1 MSSERKYILRPED
14 EGQDWRVARLAF
26 RDACQMVR
34 HGKRAVE
41 VIVQIYRRP
50 KTDPQNKTIWM
61 WHGEVASQ
69 LTERCREAGSGVI
82 WRKDDVHELIF
93 KPRFMPQ
100 RERMLPDGELVF
112 GPMGTSDK
120 GATVEVISE
129 AMEKYLSWIYSQ
141 GMEVTIP
148 DDPEIERIVGR
159 AA

>member
-1 MSSERKYILRPED
+1 MSDRKYVIRPED
-14 EGQDWRVARLAF
+14 ERQDWRVARMAL
-26 RDACQMVR
+26 REACAMARQQ
-34 HGKRAVE
+34 GRAVE
-41 VIVQIYRRP
+41 VLVRWFKRP
-50 KTDPQNKTIWM
+50 KTSPQNKTIWM

-69 LTERCREAGSGVI
+69 LTERCREAGSDVI

-120 GATVEVISE
+120 AATIEVISE
-129 AMEKYLSWIYSQ
+129 AMERYLSWIYSQ
-141 GMEVTIP
+141 GMDVTIP
-148 DDPEIERIVGR
+148 PDPEIERIVGR